1 MVEVIRYI
9 DGETTK
15 RPSYLSDEDL
25 AYLQSARSMYCCE
38 GNQHVAYIPA
48 YSNNIDAAKQ
58 FLQFMVSKEGQE
70 IMLEYAYG
78 NMAMLDIDISK
89 FDYYSS
95 LSALQKSKYNLLNN
109 ATFVGNNFVH
119 PMNYAGEVRVWYGT
133 TLEIMFGTNKASSS
147 YKTPMEA
154 FNDTYNSV
162 NQNWDNWIAKAGVSN

>member
-1 MVEVIRYI
+1 
-9 DGETTK
+9 
-15 RPSYLSDEDL
+15 
-25 AYLQSARSMYCCE
+25 
-38 GNQHVAYIPA
+38 
-48 YSNNIDAAKQ
+48 
-58 FLQFMVSKEGQE
+58 
-70 IMLEYAYG
+70 MLEYAYG